1 MPNKMNY
8 FKSNKFHR
16 ELLPNP
22 GQYFRE
28 QGLKLTGGGEWKSA
42 LCPFHSDTRPS
53 LRLRLDSGGFICMV
67 CGTKGGNVLDI
78 GCGEGGF
85 LSLFDANWQKYGIDI
100 SGYALKE
107 AGKKGI
113 ITDFELKDNFFDL
126 L

>member
-67 CGTKGGNVLDI
+67 CGTKGGNVLDFHMKLYNL
-78 GCGEGGF
+78 GF
-85 LSLFDANWQKYGIDI
+85 ISAAKALGAWRAEVGQKIRTKI
-100 SGYALKE
+100 
-107 AGKKGI
+107 
-113 ITDFELKDNFFDL
+113 
-126 L
+126 